1 MVNAYLFDIGNV
13 IIAFDFMKAARKIE
27 SLSNCPAEEILARV
41 STLTDT
47 LEMGKIT
54 PEQFYDRTIKMIDYQ
69 GDRDFLSASFE
80 DIFELNGPMVE
91 FIEARHA
98 EGIPLHLLSN
108 TNGIHVPFF
117 EKTFE
122 VFDCFDGRI
131 YSHEAGCM
139 KPDPEIYQIV
149 KRTLPLD
156 PATTLYIDDLPAN
169 CEAGREAGFLT
180 AQYDLG
186 NHEAFLRDFCPVHN
200 DNVN

>member
-13 IIAFDFMKAARKIE
+13 IIAFDFMKAARRIE
-27 SLSNCPAEEILARV
+27 SLSNCLAEEILARV

-47 LEMGKIT
+47 LEMGQIT
-54 PEQFYDRTIKMIDYQ
+54 PAQFYDRTIELIGYR
-69 GDRDFLSASFE
+69 GDRDFLSSSFE
-80 DIFELNGPMVE
+80 DIFELNEPMVA

-117 EKTFE
+117 EKTYR
-122 VFDCFDGRI
+122 VFDCFDGRV

-139 KPDPEIYQIV
+139 KPDPKIYEIV
-149 KRTLPLD
+149 KETIALD

-169 CEAGREAGFLT
+169 CEAGREAGFQT
-180 AQYDLG
+180 ISYGRAD
-186 NHEAFLRDFCPVHN
+186 HASFLREVDELCQ
-200 DNVN
+200 